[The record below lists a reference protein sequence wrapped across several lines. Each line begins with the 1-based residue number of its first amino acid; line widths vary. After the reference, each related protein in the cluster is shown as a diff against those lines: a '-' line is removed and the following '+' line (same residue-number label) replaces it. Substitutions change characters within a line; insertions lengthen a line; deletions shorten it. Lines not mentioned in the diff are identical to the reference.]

1 MNTRGEKERWY
12 YSVHSIGLLE
22 DGDEVTKGY
31 DNNDDDDDGIG
42 GRDGDS
48 TRTGNRKPKERGQR
62 NKQEAGADTGELD
75 ITWMDG

>member
-1 MNTRGEKERWY
+1 MGRCGEPVY
-12 YSVHSIGLLE
+12 H
-22 DGDEVTKGY
+22 
-31 DNNDDDDDGIG
+31 NNDDDDDGNG